1 GSVAAAIANSAAED
15 ADSEESASEEPAA
28 ASGAGEAA
36 ESEPEA
42 DEVDVVDTA
51 ENTVDAVADG
61 DIDDVEDATV
71 VPPQDDAPEA
81 AQAEDEELVN
91 EEEAEVPVRRVPA
104 SFAARGATSEDADS
118 TGHDSQPAE
127 PKDAPKLGHTRR
139 ERTHHG
145 NDRGTFGEPVSDR
158 SATSR
163 DDAAARP
170 GEPSGRAGEPSGRAG
185 EVSTSASGSVF
196 DDLLGTERKRN
207 RMKKRKKD

>member
-1 GSVAAAIANSAAED
+1 MHLKRL
-15 ADSEESASEEPAA
+15 
-28 ASGAGEAA
+28 
-36 ESEPEA
+36 
-42 DEVDVVDTA
+42 
-51 ENTVDAVADG
+51 
-61 DIDDVEDATV
+61 
-71 VPPQDDAPEA
+71 
-81 AQAEDEELVN
+81 QAEDEEFVN

-118 TGHDSQPAE
+118 TGHESQPAK
-127 PKDAPKLGHTRR
+127 PKDAPKLGHTRS

-145 NDRGTFGEPVSDR
+145 SDRGTFGEPVSDR

-163 DDAAARP
+163 DDAAAR
-170 GEPSGRAGEPSGRAG
+170 SGEPSGRAG

>member
-1 GSVAAAIANSAAED
+1 DEAAAADSESVAAAPRGASGSVAAAIANSAAED

-42 DEVDVVDTA
+42 DAVDVVDTA
-51 ENTVDAVADG
+51 ENTVDAVADA
-61 DIDDVEDATV
+61 DIDDVEDSTV

-81 AQAEDEELVN
+81 AQAEDADFVY
-91 EEEAEVPVRRVPA
+91 EEEAEGPGRRVPA
-104 SFAARGATSEDADS
+104 SFAARGATSGGADRPR
-118 TGHDSQPAE
+118 PAPPPAK
-127 PKDAPKLGHTRR
+127 PKGARKLGHPRS
-139 ERTHHG
+139 ERTHHASA
-145 NDRGTFGEPVSDR
+145 RGTFGEPVSDR

-185 EVSTSASGSVF
+185 EVST
-196 DDLLGTERKRN
+196 
-207 RMKKRKKD
+207 